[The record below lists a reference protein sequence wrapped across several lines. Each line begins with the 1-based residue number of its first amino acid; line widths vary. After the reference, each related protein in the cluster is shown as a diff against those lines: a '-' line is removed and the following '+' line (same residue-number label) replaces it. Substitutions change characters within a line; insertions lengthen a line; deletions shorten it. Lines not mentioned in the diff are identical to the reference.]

1 MTKIALTPNPSGTGT
16 FTLETPA
23 SNSNRSITLPD
34 AAGTLLTSAD
44 FATQAEAE
52 AGTDNTKLMTPLR
65 TKEAVDS
72 QFNVTGNAPKYAC
85 RAWVNFDG
93 TTSPG
98 TIRASGNVSSVTKNG
113 TGDYT
118 VNFTT
123 AMPDANYA
131 CVTSGANQGSGTTE
145 GLPINIFSYAA
156 GSVRVYVKT
165 VGLGFTDSSRMNI
178 AILR

>member
-1 MTKIALTPNPSGTGT
+1 MSTIIDGNGAVNGVPIVV
-16 FTLETPA
+16 A
-23 SNSNRSITLPD
+23 S
-34 AAGTLLTSAD
+34 
-44 FATQAEAE
+44 QAEAE
-52 AGTDNTKLMTPLR
+52 AGTNNAKLMTPLR
-65 TKEAVDS
+65 TKQAVDS

-123 AMPDANYA
+123 AMPDVNFSAI
-131 CVTSGANQGSGTTE
+131 GTGNSTGTGTFHALAIVSTE
-145 GLPINIFSYAA
+145 SS
-156 GSVRVYVKT
+156 SVRFRTWGSYSAT
-165 VGLGFTDSSRMNI
+165 VVRDVGI
-178 AILR
+178 ATLAVFR